1 MNLNDL
7 RRLEIDIDIFLNRF
21 IPHPRWHR
29 YPYPVA
35 HFLGHRREAVPK
47 LGTLV
52 VIFWTFV
59 GVFCGLLTITGISQH
74 IPSFKQHDA
83 PLVVGSFGA
92 AAVLAYCAI
101 ESPLAQPRNAILGHF
116 LAAVVG
122 VGITKLFG
130 LHPRHEEL
138 YWIAGPLCCAAA
150 TLVMALTKTVH
161 PPAGATA
168 LLSAVDPRTR
178 HLGWFLLPVVLLAC
192 MLILV
197 TALIFNNIERRFP
210 THWWTPVSLIPPKA
224 ADLESS
230 TSEETVHPDQSD
242 ESPPDE
248 GNDKQPVDQI
258 IISPGQVDIS
268 GSITL
273 TAAEYDFLERLSRRI
288 IDIDEKDASTDEK
301 EKADETRQN

>member
-7 RRLEIDIDIFLNRF
+7 RKIEVDIDIFLNRF

-29 YPYPVA
+29 YPYPLA
-35 HFLGHRREAVPK
+35 HFLGHRREPVPK

-59 GVFCGLLTITGISQH
+59 GVFCGLLTVTAASTH
-74 IPSFKQHDA
+74 IPSFQDHEV
-83 PLVVGSFGA
+83 PLSIGSFGA

-101 ESPLAQPRNAILGHF
+101 ESPLAQPRNAIMGHF

-168 LLSAVDPRTR
+168 LLSAIDPRTR
-178 HLGWFLLPVVLLAC
+178 HLGWFLLPVVLLSC
-192 MLILV
+192 TLILA
-197 TALIFNNIERRFP
+197 TALLFNNIERRFP
-210 THWWTPVSLIPPKA
+210 THWWTPADLLPPKK

-230 TSEETVHPDQSD
+230 TSEDTVGDHRTHAAAN
-242 ESPPDE
+242 ESV
-248 GNDKQPVDQI
+248 KQPESHI
-258 IISPGQVDIS
+258 TIRPGQLEIS
-268 GSITL
+268 GAITL
-273 TAAEYDFLERLSRRI
+273 TADEHNFLERLSRRI
-288 IDIDEKDASTDEK
+288 IDIDEKTPLDDDK
-301 EKADETRQN
+301 LDNIRQT